1 MILRRELTFPLER
14 LREMTCRDIHP
25 LISLLPY
32 LVEFD
37 YVYESLPGDRV
48 PSHDFI
54 YS

>member
-1 MILRRELTFPLER
+1 
-14 LREMTCRDIHP
+14 MTCRNINP

-37 YVYESLPGDRV
+37 YVDESLPGYRV

-54 YS
+54 